1 MKRILTSITAVIFS
15 APFAFAEFGLPTF
28 DFSNLV
34 SSIES
39 IASAVKFYDESIK
52 QAKEYKERLESLGK
66 TFSADTFKNFLSGF
80 QNGELGFQSV
90 LSSIENFKS
99 VMDEECEAFEEELRT
114 FDNNL
119 NEYLGINTNGT
130 ITELGEKIT
139 KYVSPSGI
147 ENIVA
152 DELDSLMGSLD
163 ETKKKRDELISTFK
177 EEKQKLDNDIE
188 KIKSE
193 IEKAEN
199 EGKESQVAL
208 EMLSIKNSELQFLRD
223 ERRALESKYDEILRE
238 VNATIASYERE
249 LDRVRRA
256 SDTLISNLRN
266 ASLIDDETEGM
277 LREINSYKPKYKFSI

>member
-1 MKRILTSITAVIFS
+1 MKRILTTITAVIVTSFT
-15 APFAFAEFGLPTF
+15 AFADFGLPTF

-66 TFSADTFKNFLSGF
+66 TLSADTFKNFLSGF
-80 QNGELGFQSV
+80 QNGEVGFQSV

-130 ITELGEKIT
+130 ITELGKKIT
-139 KYVSPSGI
+139 EYVSPSGI
-147 ENIVA
+147 ESIVA
-152 DELDSLMGSLD
+152 DELDSLIESLD

-177 EEKQKLDNDIE
+177 AEKEKLDSDIAT
-188 KIKSE
+188 IKRE

-223 ERRALESKYDEILRE
+223 ERRSLEAKYDETLRE

-266 ASLIDDETEGM
+266 ASLIDEETEGM
-277 LREINSYKPKYKFSI
+277 LREINSYKPKYRFSI